1 MARPSTLALGALA
14 AGLLGLGVSLLETV
28 LSDQERDAGL
38 LQTQALT
45 RQLGLTDPALM
56 TEARYGRHLSQAD
69 RHTPFQDHPLAF
81 DHFPTG
87 SLLPPPRP

>member
-1 MARPSTLALGALA
+1 MARPSTWALGALA
-14 AGLLGLGVSLLETV
+14 VGLLGLAGSLLEAV
-28 LSDQERDAGL
+28 LADQNRALGL
-38 LQTQALT
+38 LQTQTLT

-87 SLLPPPRP
+87 SMLPPPRP

>member
-1 MARPSTLALGALA
+1 MPRPSTVVLGVLA
-14 AGLLGLGVSLLETV
+14 AGMLGLGASLLEAA
-28 LSDQERDAGL
+28 LADPERAIAT
-38 LQTQALT
+38 LQTQTLT

-56 TEARYGRHLSQAD
+56 TEARYGRHLSLAD

-87 SLLPPPRP
+87 SLLPAPRP

>member
-1 MARPSTLALGALA
+1 MARPSSVALGLLA
-14 AGLLGLGVSLLETV
+14 AGVLAMGASLLEV
-28 LSDQERDAGL
+28 ALADHVRDSGL
-38 LQTQALT
+38 QQTLT

-87 SLLPPPRP
+87 SLLPAPRP

>member
-1 MARPSTLALGALA
+1 MARPSSVALGLLA
-14 AGLLGLGVSLLETV
+14 AGVLAMGASLLEVV
-28 LSDQERDAGL
+28 LADHVSDSGL
-38 LQTQALT
+38 QQTQALT

-87 SLLPPPRP
+87 SLLPAPRP

>member
-1 MARPSTLALGALA
+1 VQRPSSLALGLLA
-14 AGLLGLGVSLLETV
+14 AGLIAMVASLVEVMLADHEQASGL
-28 LSDQERDAGL
+28 Q
-38 LQTQALT
+38 QTQALT

-87 SLLPPPRP
+87 SMLPPPRP

>member
-1 MARPSTLALGALA
+1 MARPSSVALGLLA
-14 AGLLGLGVSLLETV
+14 AGVLAMGASLLEV
-28 LSDQERDAGL
+28 ALADHVRGSGL
-38 LQTQALT
+38 QQTQTLT

-87 SLLPPPRP
+87 SMLPPPRP

>member
-87 SLLPPPRP
+87 SMLPPPRP